1 MPLLLMDLDAV
12 AAVQEK
18 MQQTSNN
25 LEQIVTSL
33 NTQVQTM
40 IGKDWVSPGAQQF
53 LLDYQAW
60 ARVHQELTQ
69 LLDQNR
75 QRLVQEITEWQDEA
89 QFY

>member
-12 AAVQEK
+12 VAVQEK

-40 IGKDWVSPGAQQF
+40 IGKIGF
-53 LLDYQAW
+53 HLERNNFYLII
-60 ARVHQELTQ
+60 
-69 LLDQNR
+69 
-75 QRLVQEITEWQDEA
+75 RLGHVCIKN
-89 QFY
+89 